1 MDIRQLFNVNGAVM
15 SLAIIVLTLLTIKL
29 YRIYK
34 LSKWVKI

>member
-1 MDIRQLFNVNGAVM
+1 MDIRQVFNVNGAVM

-34 LSKWVKI
+34 LSK

>member
-34 LSKWVKI
+34 LSKWVRI